1 MKKNKEKLSKKE
13 KRKKSVIF
21 LLKFFLIFSVLHY
34 LIYLI
39 DTDFLQQFITDFA
52 SNALNLPSQGLFIYI
67 NAQPF
72 FISKSCTGLISSFI
86 LAAIIFSL
94 KKPEIEKKI
103 AMYLAG
109 TIILLIANVFRV
121 IFVLWMGILFG
132 IQAAELTHVISWFAM
147 SALIIALW
155 YYSSLKLLKI
165 KNFSGFL

>member
-72 FISKSCTGLISSFI
+72 FVSKSCTGLISSFI
-86 LAAIIFSL
+86 LAAIIFLIVSYLNKTQPGSKDNYSKESPVEIL
-94 KKPEIEKKI
+94 KRRYASGEISREQFEQMMRDITK
-103 AMYLAG
+103 
-109 TIILLIANVFRV
+109 
-121 IFVLWMGILFG
+121 
-132 IQAAELTHVISWFAM
+132 
-147 SALIIALW
+147 
-155 YYSSLKLLKI
+155 
-165 KNFSGFL
+165 